1 MHSRIIG
8 IFLSCIF
15 IFAGFVCEEEKK
27 TEPVPEVKPVP
38 VEKPKVEIPSVCI
51 WDITPVKIEPMQK
64 GRWISSLALG
74 EKVIWLDEERADIT
88 DKNKK
93 YLKIR
98 MSDGKEGWVSDYT
111 LAVDAQPAVAIHKSI
126 IYMRPDL
133 VTITNNEYAPMEFV
147 AVSKLENEWCEAKG
161 LESKKTGWIKSES
174 VSIKDDDIAVALLAY
189 KAFAETDKNKKK
201 EKIEAIVNNP
211 MFSNS
216 IFIDTLK
223 SALSKI
229 PPWDDDEKPKLKVR
243 KKTEDSE
250 DSEESNGAVEF

>member
-1 MHSRIIG
+1 MRVRITG

-15 IFAGFVCEEEKK
+15 IFVGFLCEEEKK
-27 TEPVPEVKPVP
+27 VEPVPEVKPAP

-51 WDITPVKIEPMQK
+51 YDITPVKIEPAQN

-74 EKVIWLDEERADIT
+74 EKVIWLDEEKADIL
-88 DKNKK
+88 DKSKK

-98 MSDGKEGWVSDYT
+98 LSDGKEGWVSDNTIYIS
-111 LAVDAQPAVAIHKSI
+111 AQPAVAIHKSA
-126 IYMRPDL
+126 IYLRPDL
-133 VTITNNEYAPMEFV
+133 VTITNNEFAPMEFV

-161 LESKKTGWIKSES
+161 FEGRKTGWIKSES
-174 VSIKDDDIAVALLAY
+174 VSKKDEDIAVALLAY

-201 EKIEAIVNNP
+201 EKIEAIINNS

-223 SALSKI
+223 NVLSKI
-229 PPWDDDEKPKLKVR
+229 PPWDDSEKPKLKVPP
-243 KKTEDSE
+243 KTKDSE
-250 DSEESNGAVEF
+250 DPDESDGAVEF